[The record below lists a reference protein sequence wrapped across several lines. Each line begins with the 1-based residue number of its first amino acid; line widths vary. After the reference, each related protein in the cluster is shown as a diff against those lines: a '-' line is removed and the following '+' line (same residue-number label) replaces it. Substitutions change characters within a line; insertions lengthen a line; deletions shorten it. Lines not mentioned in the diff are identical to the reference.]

1 MSFLRFMEDDVRE
14 MARQLAASG
23 EELRSASRRLANT
36 EAGEIGTPGLA
47 GQCEDFADS
56 WDYGFGQLS
65 DLTRGIGDVANNAA
79 DAFTQ
84 ADQDLER
91 TAREART
98 GAGS

>member
-1 MSFLRFMEDDVRE
+1 MSFLRFLEDDVRE
-14 MARQLAASG
+14 MARRLAASG
-23 EELRSASRRLANT
+23 EELRSASQRLANT
-36 EAGEIGTPGLA
+36 DAGQIGTSSLA

-65 DLTRGIGDVANNAA
+65 ELTRGIGDVATNAA
-79 DAFTQ
+79 EAYTQ

-98 GAGS
+98 GTGS